1 MEAGEKAASVVV
13 TARGGRGDTGGR
25 WEEATTEVLG
35 EGVTSPR
42 VTT

>member
-13 TARGGRGDTGGR
+13 AARGGR
-25 WEEATTEVLG
+25 WEEAMTEVLG